1 MLGECHPTSPF
12 CEPGSS
18 RSVAHEAAVGHGLRP
33 PAAPPHPRRCPTGI
47 AAAQARKEAYLASLI
62 LQDVEKRG
70 EAVRERGV
78 TAWAHRP
85 REREQVNER
94 FLRNTLRGVDSSN
107 RRVEQQA
114 VRSGSP
120 APGAGGAKRVRPE
133 DVVVDHGRGGA
144 GSTRR
149 GSEGTSSSSS
159 SAAASSSDSEPDAKP
174 SAGNGKGGM
183 RDDELAEFLSRPRV
197 KRGRGAVGSRADEP
211 GPFLPGGGAEHKV
224 GGYSLVLADEETR
237 RNDAR
242 IAAMRDKAKR
252 KERKKAEKREKKERK
267 RERKEGRSEK
277 KKRRR

>member
-1 MLGECHPTSPF
+1 M
-12 CEPGSS
+12 
-18 RSVAHEAAVGHGLRP
+18 
-33 PAAPPHPRRCPTGI
+33 
-47 AAAQARKEAYLASLI
+47 
-62 LQDVEKRG
+62 
-70 EAVRERGV
+70 
-78 TAWAHRP
+78 
-85 REREQVNER
+85 
-94 FLRNTLRGVDSSN
+94 NTLRGVDRATGAWSN
-107 RRVEQQA
+107 RR
-114 VRSGSP
+114 RSGSP

-149 GSEGTSSSSS
+149 GRKAPSSSPSS

-224 GGYSLVLADEETR
+224 GGYFLVLADEETR

-242 IAAMRDKAKR
+242 IAAMRDEAKR
-252 KERKKAEKREKKERK
+252 KERKKAEKRE
-267 RERKEGRSEK
+267 
-277 KKRRR
+277 RRRSARGSERRAGPRRRSDGGDDELEGTSLVKRY

>member
-1 MLGECHPTSPF
+1 MPHK
-12 CEPGSS
+12 
-18 RSVAHEAAVGHGLRP
+18 SVTG
-33 PAAPPHPRRCPTGI
+33 PHKATRARLARWRTKRRWATASAPRRATPPETMSDGY

-211 GPFLPGGGAEHKV
+211 GPAP
-224 GGYSLVLADEETR
+224 
-237 RNDAR
+237 
-242 IAAMRDKAKR
+242 
-252 KERKKAEKREKKERK
+252 
-267 RERKEGRSEK
+267 
-277 KKRRR
+277 RRRRGAQGWGVLSRVGE

>member
-1 MLGECHPTSPF
+1 MSDGF
-12 CEPGSS
+12 
-18 RSVAHEAAVGHGLRP
+18 
-33 PAAPPHPRRCPTGI
+33 

-114 VRSGSP
+114 ARSGSP
-120 APGAGGAKRVRPE
+120 APGAGGAKRDRPD

-144 GSTRR
+144 GCTRR

-211 GPFLPGGGAEHKV
+211 GPFLPGGGAEHTV
-224 GGYSLVLADEETR
+224 GGYCLVLADEETR

-267 RERKEGRSEK
+267 RGRKEGRSEK